1 MKEPR
6 ALEEYRRAIVAACP
20 ELADATFAILASGWH
35 STAVEVGGR
44 WVFKFPRGAEA
55 EAALLR
61 EAAVLRLVRP
71 AVSLP
76 VPAPQVFAGPPLFSR
91 HEKLPGGYL
100 LGEDYRRLDEPAR
113 QAVGDALGRFYA
125 ELHRLPPA
133 RMRAVGALPVR
144 PWESPAAMR
153 RRALPLLPAAWRERA
168 ERLVREYAKL
178 PADPLGSIF
187 GFFDGHGWNMAFD
200 SEAGR
205 LNGVYD
211 FADAGIGPL
220 HQEFIYSAF
229 IDADLTERIVAA
241 YERFSGRRL
250 ERRRIALLT
259 AAHRLSELAELADE
273 PRHLPEMLAGS
284 LVTLQVT
291 ALSMLFGILIALLLA
306 FARLGGN
313 RPLRAAAGAWIS
325 IARNT
330 PALFQIYIL
339 YFGLGSFGL
348 HVSSWFAL
356 LAGVTFNNAGYL
368 AETFRGG
375 LQAVPETQLRA
386 ARSLGMSAP
395 QAYRLVVIPQLLRV
409 VFYPLTNQLVWAML
423 MTSLGVVVG
432 LTDDLTGVTQ
442 ALNVKTFRTFEY
454 FALAAVLYFAMAKLL
469 VLAARLLGWR
479 LFRY

>member
-71 AVSLP
+71 AVSLA

-113 QAVGDALGRFYA
+113 QGVGDALGRFYA
-125 ELHRLPPA
+125 ELHRLQPA
-133 RMRAVGALPVR
+133 RMRAVG
-144 PWESPAAMR
+144 
-153 RRALPLLPAAWRERA
+153 ALPLLPAAWRERA

-220 HQEFIYSAF
+220 HQEFIYSTF

-273 PRHLPEMLAGS
+273 PRHLPDMLAG
-284 LVTLQVT
+284 
-291 ALSMLFGILIALLLA
+291 ALDGLA
-306 FARLGGN
+306 
-313 RPLRAAAGAWIS
+313 
-325 IARNT
+325 
-330 PALFQIYIL
+330 
-339 YFGLGSFGL
+339 
-348 HVSSWFAL
+348 
-356 LAGVTFNNAGYL
+356 L
-368 AETFRGG
+368 AEAQG
-375 LQAVPETQLRA
+375 LA
-386 ARSLGMSAP
+386 
-395 QAYRLVVIPQLLRV
+395 
-409 VFYPLTNQLVWAML
+409 
-423 MTSLGVVVG
+423 
-432 LTDDLTGVTQ
+432 
-442 ALNVKTFRTFEY
+442 
-454 FALAAVLYFAMAKLL
+454 
-469 VLAARLLGWR
+469 
-479 LFRY
+479 

>member
-1 MKEPR
+1 M
-6 ALEEYRRAIVAACP
+6 AACP
-20 ELADATFAILASGWH
+20 ELADATFAILAAGWH
-35 STAVEVGGR
+35 SPAVEVGGR
-44 WVFKFPRGAEA
+44 GVFKFPRGAEA
-55 EAALLR
+55 AAALLR

-273 PRHLPEMLAGS
+273 PRHLPEMLAG
-284 LVTLQVT
+284 
-291 ALSMLFGILIALLLA
+291 ALDGLA
-306 FARLGGN
+306 
-313 RPLRAAAGAWIS
+313 
-325 IARNT
+325 
-330 PALFQIYIL
+330 
-339 YFGLGSFGL
+339 
-348 HVSSWFAL
+348 
-356 LAGVTFNNAGYL
+356 L
-368 AETFRGG
+368 AEAQG
-375 LQAVPETQLRA
+375 LA
-386 ARSLGMSAP
+386 
-395 QAYRLVVIPQLLRV
+395 
-409 VFYPLTNQLVWAML
+409 
-423 MTSLGVVVG
+423 
-432 LTDDLTGVTQ
+432 
-442 ALNVKTFRTFEY
+442 
-454 FALAAVLYFAMAKLL
+454 
-469 VLAARLLGWR
+469 
-479 LFRY
+479 

>member
-1 MKEPR
+1 M
-6 ALEEYRRAIVAACP
+6 AACP
-20 ELADATFAILASGWH
+20 ELADATFTILASGWH

-71 AVSLP
+71 AVSLA

-241 YERFSGRRL
+241 YE
-250 ERRRIALLT
+250 
-259 AAHRLSELAELADE
+259 
-273 PRHLPEMLAGS
+273 
-284 LVTLQVT
+284 
-291 ALSMLFGILIALLLA
+291 
-306 FARLGGN
+306 
-313 RPLRAAAGAWIS
+313 
-325 IARNT
+325 
-330 PALFQIYIL
+330 
-339 YFGLGSFGL
+339 
-348 HVSSWFAL
+348 
-356 LAGVTFNNAGYL
+356 
-368 AETFRGG
+368 
-375 LQAVPETQLRA
+375 
-386 ARSLGMSAP
+386 
-395 QAYRLVVIPQLLRV
+395 
-409 VFYPLTNQLVWAML
+409 
-423 MTSLGVVVG
+423 
-432 LTDDLTGVTQ
+432 
-442 ALNVKTFRTFEY
+442 
-454 FALAAVLYFAMAKLL
+454 
-469 VLAARLLGWR
+469 
-479 LFRY
+479 

>member
-133 RMRAVGALPVR
+133 RMRAVGALPVH

-273 PRHLPEMLAGS
+273 PRHLPDMLAG
-284 LVTLQVT
+284 
-291 ALSMLFGILIALLLA
+291 ALDGLA
-306 FARLGGN
+306 
-313 RPLRAAAGAWIS
+313 
-325 IARNT
+325 
-330 PALFQIYIL
+330 
-339 YFGLGSFGL
+339 
-348 HVSSWFAL
+348 
-356 LAGVTFNNAGYL
+356 L
-368 AETFRGG
+368 AEAQG
-375 LQAVPETQLRA
+375 LA
-386 ARSLGMSAP
+386 
-395 QAYRLVVIPQLLRV
+395 
-409 VFYPLTNQLVWAML
+409 
-423 MTSLGVVVG
+423 
-432 LTDDLTGVTQ
+432 
-442 ALNVKTFRTFEY
+442 
-454 FALAAVLYFAMAKLL
+454 
-469 VLAARLLGWR
+469 
-479 LFRY
+479 

>member
-1 MKEPR
+1 MFD
-6 ALEEYRRAIVAACP
+6 Y
-20 ELADATFAILASGWH
+20 TFH
-35 STAVEVGGR
+35 
-44 WVFKFPRGAEA
+44 
-55 EAALLR
+55 
-61 EAAVLRLVRP
+61 
-71 AVSLP
+71 
-76 VPAPQVFAGPPLFSR
+76 
-91 HEKLPGGYL
+91 
-100 LGEDYRRLDEPAR
+100 
-113 QAVGDALGRFYA
+113 
-125 ELHRLPPA
+125 
-133 RMRAVGALPVR
+133 
-144 PWESPAAMR
+144 
-153 RRALPLLPAAWRERA
+153 WR
-168 ERLVREYAKL
+168 
-178 PADPLGSIF
+178 
-187 GFFDGHGWNMAFD
+187 
-200 SEAGR
+200 
-205 LNGVYD
+205 
-211 FADAGIGPL
+211 
-220 HQEFIYSAF
+220 SAF
-229 IDADLTERIVAA
+229 NA
-241 YERFSGRRL
+241 
-250 ERRRIALLT
+250 
-259 AAHRLSELAELADE
+259 
-273 PRHLPEMLAGS
+273 LPEMLAGS

-368 AETFRGG
+368 AESFRGG